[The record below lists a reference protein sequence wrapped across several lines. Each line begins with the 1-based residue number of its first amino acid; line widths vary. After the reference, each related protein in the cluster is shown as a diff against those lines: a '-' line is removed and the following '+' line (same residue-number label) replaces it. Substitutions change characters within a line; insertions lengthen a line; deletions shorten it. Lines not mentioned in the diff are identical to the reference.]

1 MPIFDLYQ
9 ISRRRSSGLT
19 ARIKPR
25 AALRHRDHGCHHRH
39 CHHHHNRNHH
49 SILLMT
55 FIILGRK
62 YKKRVTIRRIK
73 TQQHEWCH
81 LFHPFPGQPAPPHPP
96 SWLVLCIIATISVI
110 INFNIAEPFTLYLS
124 SSYSSK
130 SSPILSRLSDRQ
142 TQLNSAPLHPNYF
155 WPNDNI
161 SEKKTM
167 NPNKKGVASCTHC
180 CSRRL
185 RHFLQPAA

>member
-1 MPIFDLYQ
+1 MAVITVTV
-9 ISRRRSSGLT
+9 IITIIEITIVSSSWLSSSLEG
-19 ARIKPR
+19 
-25 AALRHRDHGCHHRH
+25 
-39 CHHHHNRNHH
+39 N
-49 SILLMT
+49 
-55 FIILGRK
+55 
-62 YKKRVTIRRIK
+62 KKRVTIRRIK

-180 CSRRL
+180 CRHL
-185 RHFLQPAA
+185 RHFAASCVMRAIIFD

>member
-96 SWLVLCIIATISVI
+96 SWLVLCIIASISVI

-130 SSPILSRLSDRQ
+130 SCQYCQDCPISKPNSTLPHCTQTIFDRMTIFQ
-142 TQLNSAPLHPNYF
+142 
-155 WPNDNI
+155 
-161 SEKKTM
+161 KKTM

-180 CSRRL
+180 CRRL

>member
-9 ISRRRSSGLT
+9 ISQRRSSGLT

-55 FIILGRK
+55 LIILGRK
-62 YKKRVTIRRIK
+62 YKKRVTIRGIK

-96 SWLVLCIIATISVI
+96 SWLVLCIIASISVI

-124 SSYSSK
+124 SSYP
-130 SSPILSRLSDRQ
+130 SPYTAINQHYCHINLVIKLANIVKIVRSPKP
-142 TQLNSAPLHPNYF
+142 TQL
-155 WPNDNI
+155 
-161 SEKKTM
+161 
-167 NPNKKGVASCTHC
+167 
-180 CSRRL
+180 CSQTIFDRMSI
-185 RHFLQPAA
+185 FQKPQ